1 MGNSKKAGI
10 LIVAFSA
17 LAVLA
22 CLWGPASAQDAAAP
36 TPSYTY
42 RATLYFDW
50 YGTAFAQ
57 GGGGLNQLGTRIKF
71 ELAKAPSR
79 SWTLLIDVRDRQNL
93 AERSSNQVLLY
104 NARLTFDSPSS
115 PLYLSAGQMNLYD
128 TAGIGQLLGS
138 VVGWKIR
145 SDLLFGGY
153 AGLEQQVYARKF
165 DTSYLKYGAF
175 ARFTGPKALSL
186 SLSFNELRYSG
197 RPERTYIYVQSFVP
211 VKQTL
216 YVFGNAEFEL
226 GKGVKRADR
235 LSRVFLNA
243 RVDLGRMADVTG
255 FYSSGRGLDFH
266 GYVLERSQ
274 DPGLPD
280 RGLERFFYSEQYG
293 GRLSVNPVKGIRLH
307 LSRLESRQKDLDIRN
322 HTWRFGAS
330 AADILK
336 SGVTAYGD
344 YSANRGTHAESDSY
358 YLSLDRDFGR
368 FSCSASFA
376 NTYNGLRFSS
386 TGGDPQII
394 HLNGYKT
401 LAANVFVPIGR
412 RLSVSAEYSYFI
424 QKDAGE
430 HQFFLRLIFRK

>member
-1 MGNSKKAGI
+1 MTMHK
-10 LIVAFSA
+10 LRAFVIGT
-17 LAVLA
+17 AVLA
-22 CLWGPASAQDAAAP
+22 CFWGRASAQVAASP
-36 TPSYTY
+36 VPSYSY
-42 RATLYFDW
+42 RATLYFDC
-50 YGTAFAQ
+50 YSTAFAQ
-57 GGGGLNQLGTRIKF
+57 GGGGLTQLGTRIKF

-79 SWTLLIDVRDRQNL
+79 SWRLLIDVRDRQNL
-93 AERSSNQVLLY
+93 AERSSNQILIY
-104 NARLTFDSPSS
+104 NLRLSYDSPSS

-138 VVGWKIR
+138 VVGWKIQ
-145 SDLLFGGY
+145 SSLLVGGY
-153 AGLEQQVYARKF
+153 AGLEQQIYARKF
-165 DTSYLKYGAF
+165 DTRYLKYGAF
-175 ARFTGPKALSL
+175 ARFTGTKALSL

-197 RPERTYIYVQSFVP
+197 RTERTYVYAQGFVP
-211 VKQTL
+211 VKETL

-226 GKGVKRADR
+226 GKDVKPADR
-235 LSRVFLNA
+235 LSRLFLNA
-243 RVDLGRMADVTG
+243 RVDLGRKVDVSA

-293 GRLSVNPVKGIRLH
+293 GRLSVKPVKGIRLY

-330 AADILK
+330 AVDILK

-358 YLSLDRDFGR
+358 YLSADRTFGR
-368 FSCSASFA
+368 FTTSVSFA

-401 LAANVFVPIGR
+401 LAANVFVPVNR

-424 QKDAGE
+424 QRDDGE